1 MIVLGKEIDMNEA
14 MKALEQFAMDNYEEG
29 GHWVVETHVAED
41 YQEYLDEAGGNVAK
55 AKKLVRSYWELMN
68 SRQADCY

>member
-1 MIVLGKEIDMNEA
+1 MNEA
-14 MKALEQFAMDNYEEG
+14 MKALEQFALDNYEEG
-29 GHWVVETHVAED
+29 GHWVVETHVAQD
-41 YQEYLDEAGGNVAK
+41 YQEYLDEACGNVAK